1 MGMPN
6 QKKLILIVFGAL
18 FLFFLVS
25 GTAPGQEK
33 EIEKIKKFIKK
44 KRINAAYLMAGENM
58 FAIGKLN
65 DYLGSG
71 DFPTVP
77 KNYFTYGLGGHVIH
91 NKFVLGLEIQR
102 SFKKKQMTAKAFTTS
117 LSAKYSILNI
127 GYLFYWKKGLMMYPL
142 VGVGLG
148 ELKLRVI
155 ENNIQSF
162 EDIGSYQKGSD
173 SRTRSILVNMGFAL
187 DYFLN
192 FNRRK
197 KGQNNLMMGVRLG
210 FLVSAAR
217 FDWSVNHVHVPDGP
231 PVGLTGPYVRVVIG
245 LGGWVE
251 KLIEKAI

>member
-1 MGMPN
+1 MV
-6 QKKLILIVFGAL
+6 IGAL

-58 FAIGKLN
+58 FTIAKLN
-65 DYLGSG
+65 DYLGSRN
-71 DFPTVP
+71 FPTVAQ
-77 KNYFTYGLGGHVIH
+77 NYFTYGLGGHVIH

-102 SFKKKQMTAKAFTTS
+102 SFKREQMTLKAFKTS
-117 LSAKYSILNI
+117 LSAKYSVLNV

-142 VGVGLG
+142 IGVGLG
-148 ELKLRVI
+148 ELRLQVI

-162 EDIGSYQKGSD
+162 ADIGNYQKGSD
-173 SRTRSILVNMGFAL
+173 SRTRSILLNIGFAL
-187 DYFLN
+187 DYFFK
-192 FNRRK
+192 FNRSK
-197 KGQNNLMMGVRLG
+197 KGQNNLMMGVRVGVLA
-210 FLVSAAR
+210 SAAK
-217 FDWSVNHVHVPDGP
+217 FDWSVNRVTVPDGP
-231 PVGLTGPYVRVVIG
+231 TVGLTGPYVRVVIG